1 MRWVKFLHCTFW
13 QFVIDHVTYTALD
26 EVPPSAQSRYNGLAS
41 GAARLRRRRRRRRR
55 CGRQL
60 LCSVAGFSIFL
71 LIARTVR
78 FSCSLA
84 LCTCGTFAGFAW
96 ASLPRLRLCQRVNIW
111 EYFGVCWSSFKY
123 AQVARRIIQI
133 QSLFSLLHKKHTIS
147 IYVEHTHVCVYSKI
161 KSAQY
166 AHSTCLFLKQ
176 GKCCAMKIIQSSWLL
191 KEHL

>member
-1 MRWVKFLHCTFW
+1 MCVEWNSCTARSGSLSS
-13 QFVIDHVTYTALD
+13 ITSHTALD
-26 EVPPSAQSRYNGLAS
+26 EVPPSAPSRYNGLAS
-41 GAARLRRRRRRRRR
+41 GAARLRCRRRRRR

-96 ASLPRLRLCQRVNIW
+96 ASLPRHCQRVNIW

-133 QSLFSLLHKKHTIS
+133 HSLFSLLHKKHTIS

-166 AHSTCLFLKQ
+166 ALSTCLFLKQ

>member
-13 QFVIDHVTYTALD
+13 QFVIDHVTHSFRRGTSECAKPLQWFGFGCRSSLSSSSSSPLWSSAAL
-26 EVPPSAQSRYNGLAS
+26 L
-41 GAARLRRRRRRRRR
+41 
-55 CGRQL
+55 GR
-60 LCSVAGFSIFL
+60 AGFSIFL

-96 ASLPRLRLCQRVNIW
+96 ASLPRHCQRVNIW

-133 QSLFSLLHKKHTIS
+133 HSLFSLLHKKHTIS

-161 KSAQY
+161 KSAQH
-166 AHSTCLFLKQ
+166 ALSTCLFLKQ
-176 GKCCAMKIIQSSWLL
+176 GKCCALKIIQSSWLL